1 MVMIA
6 AMPAAK
12 GRSSQTGGDSMGKKA
27 FQALREY
34 AAEAMPGVIVLRS
47 LNDQAVRDFDKDRSV
62 AALLRSL
69 LALGMSRPDIH
80 WHVAH
85 PGRYRVCVAGD

>member
-1 MVMIA
+1 
-6 AMPAAK
+6 
-12 GRSSQTGGDSMGKKA
+12 
-27 FQALREY
+27 
-34 AAEAMPGVIVLRS
+34 MPGVIVLRS
-47 LNDQAVRDFDKDRSV
+47 LDDQLDYEQAIRDFDKDRSV

>member
-27 FQALREY
+27 FQALRE
-34 AAEAMPGVIVLRS
+34 
-47 LNDQAVRDFDKDRSV
+47 
-62 AALLRSL
+62 
-69 LALGMSRPDIH
+69 
-80 WHVAH
+80 
-85 PGRYRVCVAGD
+85 